1 MWIAHCAFVDENQF
15 SVGKH
20 FLLLSLSNSHHHCR
34 LRALWRCRLCRRRSV
49 LIVDNKATAHNEQHI
64 KARWTKRIVKWKTFW
79 VDWMPFIHLLRLQFQ
94 TKRKLRRAERK
105 ESERRE
111 RQWHKTDKIYSDS
124 KANSICSEN
133 YFAVF
138 CHWRRSIFFTD
149 NSSVRFHSSL
159 RSIFLSFFLLSMNSF
174 CLFCWWF
181 SFVSFFF
188 PFGSLCLFADDE
200 RTQTRSSINAK
211 CFFFFIYI
219 FHLFGSR
226 LFAFFFMLICVALA
240 TDRNLISSNGSSN
253 GTRKKWNWKTLPTA
267 VFILNEMKLK
277 MASVE
282 GWANEPQREKWRTTQ
297 R

>member
-1 MWIAHCAFVDENQF
+1 MWIAHCAFADENQF

-188 PFGSLCLFADDE
+188 FRSVRCACLLTTNVLKLDH
-200 RTQTRSSINAK
+200 RSMQNV
-211 CFFFFIYI
+211 FFF
-219 FHLFGSR
+219 HLNFPLIWLSPFR
-226 LFAFFFMLICVALA
+226 LFFMLICVALA